1 MFDTETNDHGGDAAV
16 DIFGALWLS
25 DSFAGFLT
33 AGGKATFYYH
43 ALPYSP
49 PHPACKNS
57 WGTYRM
63 FMTDCTYQI
72 KQRTSQFTP
81 RRSPMLINKD
91 RESPRPVRIVFH
103 DAEAKTDRHSEG
115 AISIVAFG
123 SSQYQW
129 HSAGR
134 EVMPIQTTLR

>member
-16 DIFGALWLS
+16 DIFGAPWLG

-63 FMTDCTYQI
+63 FMTDRNYNI
-72 KQRTSQFTP
+72 KQKTSQFYAAQMITQDWVQLKDAEHKLFTAASDIKDADGHILVTAYALLRT
-81 RRSPMLINKD
+81 RRSMV
-91 RESPRPVRIVFH
+91 S
-103 DAEAKTDRHSEG
+103 ATD
-115 AISIVAFG
+115 
-123 SSQYQW
+123 Q
-129 HSAGR
+129 
-134 EVMPIQTTLR
+134 